1 MAALL
6 PRQNNHGK
14 NTSKVEKILKGS
26 LDLIPSP
33 LPSVEI
39 QIMGVKVSLRCKGKT
54 LLVIVN
60 KLLKAKSLLTTPSN
74 VLPLHLKQTFQP
86 KI

>member
-26 LDLIPSP
+26 LDLIDPITFSKN
-33 LPSVEI
+33 SNY
-39 QIMGVKVSLRCKGKT
+39 GW
-54 LLVIVN
+54 
-60 KLLKAKSLLTTPSN
+60 KSLLEVQRQN
-74 VLPLHLKQTFQP
+74 IAGQCQQTFEMSTNF
-86 KI
+86 